1 MEYTK
6 KYSADDLFDMF
17 ANQADFAALA
27 NKSVFEVREQ
37 LIEMAPDMEDSRK
50 VAHIIKAKAHD
61 LAYPN
66 G

>member
-1 MEYTK
+1 
-6 KYSADDLFDMF
+6 MF